1 MVKSFYFKQVKKG
14 QAAIEFLMTYGW
26 MLLVVL
32 IVGALIFSFVDF
44 GNLLPASIDIS
55 NPSIQPIVA
64 DSTVL
69 TNAAGTQADIFIAF
83 RYQGAN
89 PMEINLSGHRIT
101 YNFGDSECNTV
112 TRIVNNDLGTGGTTL
127 DTAGDTLRFR
137 QGHAGFLEF
146 SSCGDMSE
154 VDVVE
159 GSIELS
165 FESIQTGVPV
175 RAFGTLRLPK
185 SNN

>member
-64 DSTVL
+64 DSTVIVD
-69 TNAAGTQADIFIAF
+69 GTGNEADIFIAF

-89 PMEINLSGHRIT
+89 PMEIDVNGAHNLT
-101 YNFGDSECNTV
+101 YNFGESSCTGVDQIRNNDIDSTV
-112 TRIVNNDLGTGGTTL
+112 TTG
-127 DTAGDTLRFR
+127 DIRFR
-137 QGHAGFLEF
+137 QGHAGFIRF
-146 SSCGDMSE
+146 TGCDGMNQI
-154 VDVVE
+154 DVVE
-159 GSIELS
+159 GDVQIE
-165 FESIQTGVPV
+165 FRSIQTGVDV
-175 RAFGTLRLPK
+175 RAFGNLRLPK
-185 SNN
+185 SN